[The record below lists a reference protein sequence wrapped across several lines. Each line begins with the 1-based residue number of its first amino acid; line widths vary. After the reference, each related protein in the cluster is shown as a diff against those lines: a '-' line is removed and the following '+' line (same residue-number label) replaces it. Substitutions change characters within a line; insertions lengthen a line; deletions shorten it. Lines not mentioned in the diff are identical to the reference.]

1 MKTNF
6 TSSAL
11 FWSLS
16 FHTAVWLALDR
27 CPWKVLCTPCLLPGL
42 LWCCSATCPRFPI
55 TYEVTHAPAAQKCN
69 SRGFALW
76 GTPPLTDRGSEP
88 MYKCCPLLPPG
99 RTTRSHMSESSP
111 ENARGWSPCLS
122 EKSLPWQQPPASPL
136 APSLFLYSWPL
147 APLPDLHA
155 LPTSKLPAQKML
167 SQSLLSGEPRPRHQL
182 LIQFKNCSFRP
193 TIVAPP
199 LITCLLKGALSK
211 HPFSWG
217 LLIPEN
223 QHDGGE

>member
-1 MKTNF
+1 MR
-6 TSSAL
+6 
-11 FWSLS
+11 
-16 FHTAVWLALDR
+16 H
-27 CPWKVLCTPCLLPGL
+27 
-42 LWCCSATCPRFPI
+42 
-55 TYEVTHAPAAQKCN
+55 
-69 SRGFALW
+69 
-76 GTPPLTDRGSEP
+76 PPLTDRGSEP

-136 APSLFLYSWPL
+136 APSLFLYSWSL
-147 APLPDLHA
+147 TPLPDLHA
-155 LPTSKLPAQKML
+155 LPTSKLRAQKML

-199 LITCLLKGALSK
+199 LTTCLLKGALSK
-211 HPFSWG
+211 HPLSWG